1 MARMEQTADRERRP
15 LSFPRWKET
24 LAAAALAQ
32 AEKAAH
38 TRAII
43 AFLGY
48 CKRSHAPASIILIKA
63 YLAGLP
69 EQERSGA
76 REALRWWYRA
86 AQGGGRWAV
95 AGEWWAD
102 GGGLRT
108 DARGRKTVSRLS
120 APRVLR
126 GPA

>member
-1 MARMEQTADRERRP
+1 VEEKVDRDRRP
-15 LSFPRWKET
+15 LSFPQWKET

-32 AEKAAH
+32 SEKSAN

-43 AFLGY
+43 AFLGF

-76 REALRWWYRA
+76 RESLRW
-86 AQGGGRWAV
+86 
-95 AGEWWAD
+95 
-102 GGGLRT
+102 
-108 DARGRKTVSRLS
+108 
-120 APRVLR
+120 
-126 GPA
+126 

>member
-1 MARMEQTADRERRP
+1 MARMEEKADRERRP
-15 LSFPRWKET
+15 LSFPRWKES
-24 LAAAALAQ
+24 LAAVPLAQ
-32 AEKAAH
+32 SDKAAQ

-86 AQGGGRWAV
+86 AGNGGRLPV
-95 AGEWWAD
+95 AG
-102 GGGLRT
+102 
-108 DARGRKTVSRLS
+108 GR
-120 APRVLR
+120 
-126 GPA
+126 